1 MTPSA
6 ATGRPPALRWVLAL
20 TAVAGL
26 VVALDQLVVA
36 TALDTIRRDLGAS
49 MADLEWTVNAFGL
62 GFAALLIPAAELGDR
77 IGRKRAYLS
86 GLLLFAAASAGCA
99 LAPTTGVLIGARA
112 VQGAAAALLSPAA
125 LALLT
130 EATPPRRRGAV
141 MGVYAAVTGLA
152 VVGGPLVGGAVA
164 QGLAWQW
171 IFWINVPVIAVVVP
185 LARAVLTEHTGRP
198 TPPDVPGIALAATS
212 MFALVWALVRS
223 GSAGWGSAEVLGTL
237 VAGGVALAAF
247 AVRQATAAH
256 PMLPTRLLRQPA
268 FAAGNLSALL
278 LTASLFGTV
287 FFLAQYL
294 QVALGHS
301 PLGAGLR
308 FLPWTAT
315 LFLIAPVAGRL
326 QDRIGPRT
334 LICAGLL
341 LQGAGMLWI
350 GANAHQHQGYGAS
363 VAALVLSGAGTSMAM
378 PAQQTTVMTAAPLAL
393 MGKAAGT
400 FTTVRQLGGA
410 LGIAVMAAV
419 FGSVGGEASP
429 AAFTDGFSAAVTAA
443 GALALVGA
451 AFGLLAPGRRR
462 AAVPDDPADDGTGHA
477 VQEELGAH

>member
-26 VVALDQLVVA
+26 IVALDQLVVA
-36 TALDTIRRDLGAS
+36 TALNTIRRDLGAS

-86 GLLLFAAASAGCA
+86 GLLLFAAASAACA

-164 QGLAWQW
+164 EGLAWQW

-185 LARAVLTEHTGRP
+185 IARSVLTEHTGRP
-198 TPPDVPGIALAATS
+198 APPDVPGIVLAAGS
-212 MFALVWALVRS
+212 MYALVWALVRS

-268 FAAGNLSALL
+268 FAAGNLSSLL

-315 LFLIAPVAGRL
+315 LFFVAPVAGRL

-334 LICAGLL
+334 LICAGLF

-350 GANAHQHQGYGAS
+350 GVNAHQHQSYGAS

-378 PAQQTTVMTAAPLAL
+378 PAQQTTVMTTVPPAL

-400 FTTVRQLGGA
+400 FNTVRQLGGA

-419 FGSVGGEASP
+419 FGTVGGEKSP
-429 AAFTDGFSAAVTAA
+429 AAFADGFSGAVTVAA
-443 GALALVGA
+443 ALALAGA
-451 AFGLLAPGRRR
+451 ACGLFAPGRPR
-462 AAVPDDPADDGTGHA
+462 AAAPAAPVGDGAGEA